1 MSKERKLNIFSVLQ
15 RFDMGDKTVY
25 KSFEK
30 NKDQLKELEGF
41 VGFLALRW
49 MSSAEDREDAKYCLE
64 AVNEIANTG
73 YFYLSK
79 ETQCKVLAVAGG
91 KKKMR
96 HSWIL
101 PPKKRK
107 NALAKEAILLMYPH
121 LKDDELDLWI
131 ELYGSES
138 VIDVARSS
146 GWQQDQLDKLR
157 EELEAKL

>member
-15 RFDMGDKTVY
+15 RLDMGDKNVY

-79 ETQCKVLAVAGG
+79 ESQCKVLAVAGG

-96 HSWIL
+96 HSWIS

-107 NALAKEAILLMYPH
+107 NALAKEAILSMYPH